1 MSTNGN
7 FRISRLG
14 LLAMVC
20 VVAAL
25 ACPFFIHVEKLEG
38 G

>member
-1 MSTNGN
+1 MSANGK

-14 LLAMVC
+14 LLATVC

-25 ACPFFIHVEKLEG
+25 ACPFIIHVEKLEG